1 MLSADRGKNM
11 SGIERFVALLF
22 LAGAVAGAAAFGQK
36 LGGEQAPPTAA
47 VSLLPGVS
55 ALPDVAVE
63 AQPAP
68 PLSPMLPAHRPL
80 RLVRPAI
87 RPAAAPVV
95 RTTPALPARPVRK
108 PIEILRVGPRA
119 PQPDTTPQP
128 AVQPAASKPAT
139 PVAAPSPRPAPV
151 TPIAAPAQPDVQ
163 VVLAAT
169 EQVVA
174 PVTDGESEDDDHGR
188 HGRDRDEHGREH
200 DEHGREHGRRH
211 DDRERHG
218 DRSGEHERD
227 SDD

>member
-119 PQPDTTPQP
+119 PQPDMTPQP
-128 AVQPAASKPAT
+128 AVQPAAPKPAT
-139 PVAAPSPRPAPV
+139 PVAAPSPRPAPA
-151 TPIAAPAQPDVQ
+151 TPVAAPAQPDVQ

-174 PVTDGESEDDDHGR
+174 PVTDDESGGDDHGR

-200 DEHGREHGRRH
+200 GHRQG
-211 DDRERHG
+211 DRDRHG
-218 DRSGEHERD
+218 DRSGEHERH